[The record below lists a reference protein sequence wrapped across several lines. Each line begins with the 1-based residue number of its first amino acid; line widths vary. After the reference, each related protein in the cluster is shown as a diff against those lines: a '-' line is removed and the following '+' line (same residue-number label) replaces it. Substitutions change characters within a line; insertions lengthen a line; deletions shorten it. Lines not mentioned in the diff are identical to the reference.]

1 MFVREGKFCKEAQ
14 EAALYLKFKQ
24 ELKWVDVIISDGPLS
39 MERLRTVV
47 EMGLVDVNASGLDG
61 SFLYHQE
68 THWREALEYLL
79 KRVFS

>member
-47 EMGLVDVNASGLDG
+47 EMGLNVSFVDPIIFPSVFPTI
-61 SFLYHQE
+61 SFRSRK
-68 THWREALEYLL
+68 T
-79 KRVFS
+79 KSVFYG